1 MRGKIIMDQGKLL
14 LLADK
19 TMDVVLFLALLAL
32 IVMTILELR
41 KRWNADRR
49 RRLHNRQLRGIM
61 LYTIKRARKK

>member
-1 MRGKIIMDQGKLL
+1 MDQGKLAL
-14 LLADK
+14 IADK
-19 TMDVVLFLALLAL
+19 TMDFLMLLAL
-32 IVMTILELR
+32 VALVCMAILEIR

>member
-1 MRGKIIMDQGKLL
+1 MDQGKLAL
-14 LLADK
+14 IADK

-32 IVMTILELR
+32 IVMAVLELR

-61 LYTIKRARKK
+61 LHTIKSARKK

>member
-1 MRGKIIMDQGKLL
+1 MDQGKLL

-32 IVMTILELR
+32 IVMTVLELR

-61 LYTIKRARKK
+61 LYTIKRTRKK

>member
-1 MRGKIIMDQGKLL
+1 MDQGKLL

-32 IVMTILELR
+32 IVMAVLELR

-49 RRLHNRQLRGIM
+49 RRIHNKHLRGIK
-61 LYTIKRARKK
+61 LYTIKRRGKK

>member
-1 MRGKIIMDQGKLL
+1 MDQGKLL
-14 LLADK
+14 LFADK

-32 IVMTILELR
+32 ILMTVLELR

-49 RRLHNRQLRGIM
+49 RRLHNKQLRGIK

>member
-1 MRGKIIMDQGKLL
+1 MDQGKLL

-19 TMDVVLFLALLAL
+19 TMDFLMLLAL
-32 IVMTILELR
+32 VALVCMAILELR

-49 RRLHNRQLRGIM
+49 RRLHNKQLRGIM